1 MLTDYHIG
9 TTREPNGTL
18 AHLVVTFLIDPEGRI
33 ARRYVGLE
41 HPPEKILADLE
52 EILSSST

>member
-52 EILSSST
+52 EILS